1 MQIKILPLFFLIA
14 FPVGAQKVSH
24 KAETLPNDST
34 RPTSSVQSR
43 ERTLGEATVHGMSEA
58 RRTKVAPLTVSVLG
72 LQQLEGTASS
82 LNGVL
87 QRVAGV
93 TVRSTGGVGSA
104 SRISVRGLEGK
115 RMGMFVDEAAMG
127 QMSNFVNI
135 DDIPTDMIER
145 VEIYKGI
152 VPYKLGGSALGGA
165 VNVVTKEY
173 PEHYFD
179 ASYEVGSYNTHRFN
193 TIYKHRIP
201 GTHLQW
207 GAGGGWISSDN
218 NYEMK
223 LTTLNNRRIRR
234 NNDRF
239 EKLMVGT
246 SVTAKE
252 GWFDELKSEL
262 IGFYTRQGIQGFDND
277 IREAYNHAQSL
288 VWTFN
293 ANRDNFFVK
302 GLDFDWDIAYNLG
315 RYGLKDL
322 AKTRYD
328 WDGNRLPPLSPYG
341 GEVNSYPSD
350 GRHVSH
356 DFMSKL
362 NLEYHLNP
370 HHAFNLNLYGTN
382 TQLYPKN
389 APMDEALGFPANFN
403 SRLSSFV
410 TGLSYDL
417 TLLDGHLQSALTF
430 KNFWVNSR
438 SQMLKNF
445 YISQTVPV
453 RIDQNRWGASWA
465 VRYSIDR
472 RWMLKMAAS
481 SEVRVPT
488 SEELIGNGYSI
499 LPSIDLAPERNN
511 ALNLGALF
519 HRNDERGG
527 LLEAEVNLFV
537 SRLDD
542 MIRFVP
548 DMIPTMARYR
558 NFGKVNTMGIE
569 GEVKWDALPW
579 LYLYANATWQDLR
592 DRRRFNPGTE
602 VENPTYN
609 KRIPN
614 VPYVMAN
621 GGFELHQANLFGG
634 KGQRSRLLLDAS
646 YIHEYF
652 YDFEMSVYQNRKIP
666 TSFTMDVGV
675 EHSFA
680 QRRWTISAKLR
691 NLTNRA
697 VMSELNRPLPGRNFA
712 IKLRY
717 LLK

>member
-34 RPTSSVQSR
+34 RTTSSVQSR

-246 SVTAKE
+246 SVTAKG

-519 HRNDERGG
+519 HHNDERGG

-569 GEVKWDALPW
+569 GEVKWDAQPW